1 MLDGCQ
7 HPDSASGVSGQRPL
21 NRFHEGGHARS
32 SCTRTLSFV
41 FDQSCILNRGH
52 RLLGGY
58 GIEWAG
64 WEVSKENLSKLAPFD
79 SEANVVV

>member
-1 MLDGCQ
+1 MMPASRFTSRSLSQ
-7 HPDSASGVSGQRPL
+7 DSVPWIASTRA
-21 NRFHEGGHARS
+21 GHARS

-41 FDQSCILNRGH
+41 FDQSCILHRGQ

-64 WEVSKENLSKLAPFD
+64 WEVSKENLSNLGPFD
-79 SEANVVV
+79 SEANVVG